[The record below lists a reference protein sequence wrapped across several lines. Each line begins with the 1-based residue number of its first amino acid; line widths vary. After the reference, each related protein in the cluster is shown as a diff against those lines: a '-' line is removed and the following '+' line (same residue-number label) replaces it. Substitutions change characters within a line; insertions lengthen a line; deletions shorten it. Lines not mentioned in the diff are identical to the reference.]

1 LHITRFFME
10 FLSSPGSMGAVI
22 PSSKHLARKILEW
35 VNLAEARTVVEYGPG
50 TGAFTDLIVR
60 TLPSDTKFF
69 AIELNEKLADVCRDR
84 HPQVPVYVESVSNVE
99 DVCRR
104 EGVSQV
110 DCVISGLPWSCFSEN
125 LQTDILEATARV
137 LRAGGEF
144 ITFAYPQGLLLPAG
158 QRFRKKLQEYFTEV
172 SRSPIEWRNFP
183 PAFVYYC
190 RR

>member
-1 LHITRFFME
+1 ME
-10 FLSSPGSMGAVI
+10 FVSSPGSTGAI
-22 PSSKHLARKILEW
+22 LPSSRHLARRILEW
-35 VNLAEARTVVEYGPG
+35 VDLSRARAVVEFGPG
-50 TGAFTDLIVR
+50 TGAFTDLIVP
-60 TLPSDTKFF
+60 TLPSQTKFF
-69 AIELNEKLADVCRDR
+69 TIELNEKLAGVFKNR
-84 HPQVPVYVESVSNVE
+84 HPDVPVYVDSVRNVE

-104 EGVSQV
+104 EGVSHV
-110 DCVISGLPWSCFSEN
+110 DCVISGLPWSCFSEGV
-125 LQTDILEATARV
+125 QKEILDATARI

-158 QRFRKKLQEYFTEV
+158 QRFRKKLKQYFSEV